1 MNIVGEYTYN
11 KKALKH
17 SAFIE
22 LDNDKHQITLHV
34 NDEVKT
40 YLYQDIHL
48 SKPLGTLPDSI
59 YFSDGGCFTCDK
71 EQHLRNKLVLKK
83 GKLHF
88 GVIHFLE
95 RYKMASLYLLACIIP
110 MVYLFF
116 QFFLPSMASIIAKEA
131 PVRIQMHLG
140 QETLVLLNE
149 SVLEPSKLPLKKQQ
163 ELKALFER
171 ITPQEFNNYDLKPRL
186 IFRDYPK
193 QANALTLTDGTII
206 ITDELVNLIEDE
218 NELVSVLLHEMGHH
232 YHHHIMNSLVSS
244 SSLKFVSM
252 WILRKSSGIEDILLN
267 SGNQLMTLSYSRD
280 MELEA
285 DQFAIEYM
293 LKQERPLEMM
303 ESIFIKL
310 ANISPEM
317 KSKLLSTHPLWKERL
332 NAIDASK
339 PYSQDKKH

>member
-1 MNIVGEYTYN
+1 MNIAGEYTYN

-22 LDNDKHQITLHV
+22 LDNDNHQIILHV

-40 YLYQDIHL
+40 YAYQDIRL
-48 SKPLGTLPDSI
+48 SEPLGSLPDSI
-59 YFSDGGCFTCDK
+59 YFSDGGCFICEK
-71 EQHLRNKLVLKK
+71 EQKLRNKLVLKK
-83 GKLHF
+83 SKLHF

-116 QFFLPSMASIIAKEA
+116 QFFLPSMASVIAKET
-131 PVRIQMHLG
+131 PVQIQKDLG
-140 QETLVLLNE
+140 QETLVLLDK
-149 SVLEPSKLPLKKQQ
+149 SVLEPSKLPLKKQR
-163 ELKALFER
+163 ELKALFDR
-171 ITPQEFNNYDLKPRL
+171 ITPKEFNHYQLKPQL

-232 YHHHIMNSLVSS
+232 YHHHIMNSLVNS

-252 WILRKSSGIEDILLN
+252 WILRKSSGIEEILLN
-267 SGNQLMTLSYSRD
+267 SGNQLMALNYSRD

-285 DQFAIEYM
+285 DQFAIEHM

-317 KSKLLSTHPLWKERL
+317 NSKLLSTHPLWKERL
-332 NAIDASK
+332 NMINASK
-339 PYSQDKKH
+339 TNNESEKH